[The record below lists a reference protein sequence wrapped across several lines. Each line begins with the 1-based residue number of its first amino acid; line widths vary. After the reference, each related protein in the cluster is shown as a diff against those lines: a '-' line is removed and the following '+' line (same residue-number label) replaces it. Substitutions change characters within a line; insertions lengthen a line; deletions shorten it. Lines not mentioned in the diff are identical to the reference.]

1 MFIKSLNCPNA
12 TMRYKFNEAF
22 RTPRTCSFFF
32 FADLHFNEQI
42 TILKKQHP
50 LTSVLY
56 GVLSEKKKILKII
69 VVRYTLLEG
78 LQFIVLKL
86 KIMDTE

>member
-22 RTPRTCSFFF
+22 RIPRTCSNF
-32 FADLHFNEQI
+32 FADLHFNE
-42 TILKKQHP
+42 KNYNFEKR
-50 LTSVLY
+50 TSVDVGPLWR
-56 GVLSEKKKILKII
+56 VVRKEKRLKII
-69 VVRYTLLEG
+69 VVRYTLPEG

-86 KIMDTE
+86 KIMDTD

>member
-1 MFIKSLNCPNA
+1 MNTSYVL
-12 TMRYKFNEAF
+12 
-22 RTPRTCSFFF
+22 FFF
-32 FADLHFNEQI
+32 FADLHFNEQ
-42 TILKKQHP
+42 ILKKQHP

-69 VVRYTLLEG
+69 VVRYTLPEG

-86 KIMDTE
+86 KIMDTD